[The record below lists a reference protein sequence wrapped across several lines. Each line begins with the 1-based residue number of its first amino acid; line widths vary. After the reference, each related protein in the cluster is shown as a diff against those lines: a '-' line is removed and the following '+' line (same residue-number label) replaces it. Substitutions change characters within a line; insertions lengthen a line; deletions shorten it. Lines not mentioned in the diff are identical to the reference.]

1 VWKPIPI
8 GDVDA
13 IVSAPNPDLE
23 NSGRYL
29 YFNIDD
35 AFAFDLYEKDV
46 RVSVTYHDAGC
57 TSFRLE
63 YDSSNPQVGQF
74 EGAFRPVEGVKI
86 GKSGAWKT
94 MTFKL
99 EQCRFM
105 NRCNGVD
112 FRLPILGGE
121 LTVSK
126 VRLERP
132 LLR

>member
-1 VWKPIPI
+1 MRH
-8 GDVDA
+8 
-13 IVSAPNPDLE
+13 SARAPPYRLP
-23 NSGRYL
+23 
-29 YFNIDD
+29 
-35 AFAFDLYEKDV
+35 
-46 RVSVTYHDAGC
+46 VTYHDAGC

-63 YDSSNPQVGQF
+63 YDNSNPQVGQF

-86 GKSGAWKT
+86 SKSGEWKT

-99 EQCRFM
+99 EQCCFM

-126 VRLERP
+126 VRLERS